1 MRTSLALVLALLAGC
16 SPLGERTL
24 PDFLEQPDAAPAPDA
39 ASTPDAA
46 GAFDASQ
53 PSDAAP
59 ALDAASLDAQVGND
73 AAPDARVEP
82 LDAKSPSLDVAA
94 VDAAPA
100 PDATASV
107 DATAVVPEVGPLD
120 SALPPPAV
128 DAQPEDVCLNSCL
141 PCGGDL
147 ALDQDGDGVR
157 ACEGDCDD
165 LDPTRSLG
173 RIELCNGIDDDCDSA
188 IDEPYVELGQPC
200 RVGRGACARAATF
213 VCNPGT
219 TEIECGV
226 APGSP
231 ADEVCN
237 DADDDCDGR
246 VDEGTRNACG
256 ACGPVPRE
264 VCDGADND
272 CDGAVDDGVRNACG
286 GCGLQV
292 PVEICNGQ
300 DDNCDGQIDNGV
312 LNYCGECG
320 FTPVEVC
327 DGLDNDCDGVVD
339 DSLQDCC
346 TPGQTVACGS
356 DVGACAEGLQTCDAN
371 RVYGPCVGAVG
382 PSLEACDGR
391 DNDCDSRTDEGV
403 LNACGLCGALPP
415 EACNLRDDDCDRRI
429 DEGVQNACGGCG
441 AVPLEVCD
449 GRDNDCDFQTD
460 EGVLNVCGLCGEL
473 PVEVCDGRDNDCD
486 RSVDEEILPDGCE
499 YEENGCTYGG
509 ETTCVAGERGCRAT
523 SLLGGRCPEVCNG
536 LDDDGDRTIDNIRA
550 TACVRRFDDEPV
562 YECMGQLRC
571 FGGSEFCGPQIGV
584 LDKCNGVDEDCDG
597 LFDENG
603 AVCQAQ

>member
-1 MRTSLALVLALLAGC
+1 MKTTRAIILALAAGC

-24 PDFLEQPDAAPAPDA
+24 PDFVEQVDATGA
-39 ASTPDAA
+39 PDAA
-46 GAFDASQ
+46 GALDASDLTDAAR
-53 PSDAAP
+53 PSDAVVSADAP
-59 ALDAASLDAQVGND
+59 TTRDAMAVRDASLDAQGMTED
-73 AAPDARVEP
+73 AEKPALDADVAPD
-82 LDAKSPSLDVAA
+82 
-94 VDAAPA
+94 
-100 PDATASV
+100 TALAV
-107 DATAVVPEVGPLD
+107 DATAAVPEAGPSD
-120 SALPPPAV
+120 GPPAPPAA
-128 DAQPEDVCLNSCL
+128 DAQVDDACLNSCL

-165 LDPTRSLG
+165 LDPSRSLG
-173 RIELCNGIDDDCDSA
+173 RVELCNGVDDDCDGA

-219 TEIECGV
+219 TEIECGI
-226 APGSP
+226 APGAP
-231 ADEVCN
+231 ADEGCN
-237 DADDDCDGR
+237 DVDDDCDDR
-246 VDEGTRNACG
+246 VDEGARNACG
-256 ACGPVPRE
+256 ACGPVPLE
-264 VCDGADND
+264 VCDGQDND

-286 GCGLQV
+286 GCGAV
-292 PVEICNGQ
+292 PMEVCNGQ
-300 DDNCDGQIDNGV
+300 DDNCDGQVDNGI
-312 LNYCGECG
+312 LNACGLCG
-320 FTPVEVC
+320 LTPVEVC
-327 DGLDNDCDGVVD
+327 DGQDNDCDGVVD
-339 DSLQDCC
+339 DGLLNCC

-382 PSLEACDGR
+382 PSLEACDSR
-391 DNDCDSRTDEGV
+391 DNDCDTRTDEGV
-403 LNACGLCGALPP
+403 QNACGLCGALPS
-415 EACNLRDDDCDRRI
+415 EVCNLRDDDCDRRI

-441 AVPLEVCD
+441 AVPREVCD

-460 EGVLNVCGLCGEL
+460 EGVLNACGLCGEL
-473 PVEVCDGRDNDCD
+473 PAEVCDGRDNDCD

-499 YEENGCTYGG
+499 YDENGCTYGG
-509 ETTCVAGERGCRAT
+509 ETTCVDGERGCRAT

-550 TACVRRFDDEPV
+550 TACVRRFDDGPI
-562 YECMGQLRC
+562 YECMGVLRC

-603 AVCQAQ
+603 GLCEVQ